1 MAGTVTGSS
10 SIIKL
15 VRKICK
21 LVTVYG
27 AGDLQTR
34 ATPEFKTAVLA
45 LVAACTAFEALD
57 NFPGEVDAVAPI
69 RVGEDV
75 DFG

>member
-10 SIIKL
+10 TIIKL
-15 VRKICK
+15 MRKICR
-21 LVTVYG
+21 LVSIYG

-45 LVAACTAFEALD
+45 LVSVCAAFEALD
-57 NFPGEVDAVAPI
+57 DFPGEVDATPPL

>member
-1 MAGTVTGSS
+1 MAGQMTGSS
-10 SIIKL
+10 TVIKL
-15 VRKICK
+15 VRKICR
-21 LVTVYG
+21 LVAIYG
-27 AGDLQTR
+27 VGDLQTR

-45 LVAACTAFEALD
+45 LVAVCSAFEALD
-57 NFPGEVDAVAPI
+57 DFPGQVDATPPL

>member
-10 SIIKL
+10 TVIKL

-21 LVTVYG
+21 LVAVYG
-27 AGDLQTR
+27 VNDLQTR

-45 LVAACTAFEALD
+45 LVAACSAFEALD
-57 NFPGEVDAVAPI
+57 DFPGQVDATPPL